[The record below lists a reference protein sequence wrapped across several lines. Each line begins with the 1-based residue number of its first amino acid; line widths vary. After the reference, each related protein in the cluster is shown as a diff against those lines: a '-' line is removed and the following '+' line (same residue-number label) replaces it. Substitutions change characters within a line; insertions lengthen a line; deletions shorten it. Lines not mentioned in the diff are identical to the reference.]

1 MTVQELIEIS
11 TLSSGT
17 ITNLTGFS
25 DYEEQEFF
33 IQWAFTEM
41 FNGTLNGQA
50 AAFGSGPFEACK
62 KPVYKKIRNLQN
74 EVSRLKEILTIR
86 NKSDLRLCERVSEL
100 KEQLSSAFDKQQ
112 EYVDNAMKFRKI
124 QELLS

>member
-17 ITNLTGFS
+17 IANLTGFS

-62 KPVYKKIRNLQN
+62 NLAVFYLAHGPMIDLATYERDFQYN
-74 EVSRLKEILTIR
+74 RTRYSEIKAELP
-86 NKSDLRLCERVSEL
+86 LR
-100 KEQLSSAFDKQQ
+100 
-112 EYVDNAMKFRKI
+112 
-124 QELLS
+124 